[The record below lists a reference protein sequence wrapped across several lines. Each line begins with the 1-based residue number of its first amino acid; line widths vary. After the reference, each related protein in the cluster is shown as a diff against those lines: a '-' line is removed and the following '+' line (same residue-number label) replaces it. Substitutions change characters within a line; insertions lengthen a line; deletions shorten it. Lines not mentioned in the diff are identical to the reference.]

1 MLYIGPILRRARK
14 NKRMTQEQA
23 AQHLPIDI
31 RTLQRYET
39 NEQRCPMEIVV
50 AMAEAYEDRTLLYR
64 AIQQSEI
71 WPQILPPFKQM
82 PLAQAACALLDALMA
97 LQGYTR
103 PLIHIVAD
111 GSVQKAEQSQ
121 MQDILQMTKALL
133 TAGMQLMEA
142 CEKGD
147 AV

>member
-14 NKRMTQEQA
+14 NKRITQEQA
-23 AQHLPIDI
+23 AQYLPIDI

-71 WPQILPPFKQM
+71 WPQILPPFEQM
-82 PLAQAACALLDALMA
+82 SMAQPACALLDALMA
-97 LQGYTR
+97 LQGYAR
-103 PLIHIVAD
+103 PLLHIAAN
-111 GSVQKAEQSQ
+111 SPAQKTEQSQ
-121 MQDILQMTKALL
+121 MQDILSMVKALL
-133 TAGMQLMEA
+133 AAGLQLMEA
-142 CEKGD
+142 SEKGG
-147 AV
+147 AA

>member
-31 RTLQRYET
+31 RTLQRYEA
-39 NEQRCPMEIVV
+39 NEQRCPAEIVV
-50 AMAEAYEDRTLLYR
+50 AMAKAYEDKTLLYR

-71 WPQILPPFKQM
+71 WPQILPPFEQR
-82 PLAQAACALLDALMA
+82 PLPQAACALLDALMD
-97 LQGYTR
+97 LQDGART
-103 PLIHIVAD
+103 LLHIAAA
-111 GSVQKAEQSQ
+111 GSEDRQGQ
-121 MQDILQMTKALL
+121 MQTILPKVKALL
-133 TAGMQLMEA
+133 SAGMQMMEA
-142 CEKGD
+142 SEKGG

>member
-14 NKRMTQEQA
+14 NKRITQEQA
-23 AQHLPIDI
+23 AQYLPIDI

-71 WPQILPPFKQM
+71 WPQILPPFEQM
-82 PLAQAACALLDALMA
+82 SMAQAACALLDALMA
-97 LQGYTR
+97 LQGYAR
-103 PLIHIVAD
+103 PLLHIAAN
-111 GSVQKAEQSQ
+111 SPAQKTEQSQ
-121 MQDILQMTKALL
+121 MQDILSMVKALL
-133 TAGMQLMEA
+133 AAGLQLMEA
-142 CEKGD
+142 SEKGG
-147 AV
+147 AA